1 MRYASAIIIKCLIL
15 SLLFAAWVIPVSAQE
30 DNDSLPAS
38 DTDTVFNEILLSG
51 NRVIAIDISG
61 YEWYYDFEKN
71 TFVMGSPEDSEIDE
85 VEEPF
90 PDIETEYIPIEERC
104 TVEKKI
110 KSFEKKS
117 ITIGTDEYVDGDINA
132 WGRVTVKGWV
142 KGDIKSYQ
150 KRVLVTSTGQVD
162 GNIEAP
168 SIVIKDGGVVLGE
181 IIEEQTD
188 ISIDEITSSFSTDG
202 IIVVI
207 SLSALFL
214 FASFILIALMP
225 RQIKTFQDCCKKFK
239 YRSYFLGLLFL
250 LLMPVVV
257 TVVTITIVGIVLV
270 PFIPFIYMFAIVM
283 GVISFGDRIGYH
295 LYQRFTGREK
305 HMILQS
311 ATGIVL
317 LMALWLAVAVLLGAS
332 DDVSQGFGIFFL
344 VVAIIISTVPLCT
357 GIGSAILTRFGF
369 RTYLS
374 WRERQQQRPEPETS
388 IPAPP
393 PIPQGN
399 AFNGSD
405 NPFKTPGEN
414 KPPPPEEPP
423 KSPPPPP
430 PSPY

>member
-1 MRYASAIIIKCLIL
+1 MRYASSIIIRCLAF
-15 SLLFAAWVIPVSAQE
+15 SLLCISCAIPVSAQE
-30 DNDSLPAS
+30 NNDSLLAS
-38 DTDTVFNEILLSG
+38 ETDTVFNEILLSG
-51 NRVIAIDISG
+51 HGVTAIDTSG

-71 TFVMGSPEDSEIDE
+71 TFVMGSPEDSEIEDA
-85 VEEPF
+85 EEPF
-90 PDIETEYIPIEERC
+90 PDFEMEDIPVEERC
-104 TVEKKI
+104 TIEKKI

-117 ITIGTDEYVDGDINA
+117 ITIDTDEYVDGDINV

-150 KRVLVTSTGQVD
+150 KRVLVASTGQVD
-162 GNIEAP
+162 GSIEAP
-168 SIVIKDGGVVLGE
+168 SIVVKDGGVVLGE
-181 IIEEQTD
+181 IIEKQTD
-188 ISIDEITSSFSTDG
+188 INIDEITSSFSTDG

-225 RQIKTFQDCCKKFK
+225 RQLKTFQDCCMKFS

-250 LLMPVVV
+250 LLMPVVL
-257 TVVTITIVGIVLV
+257 TVVTITIVGIILV
-270 PFIPFIYMFAIVM
+270 PFIPFIYIFAIIM
-283 GVISFGDRIGYH
+283 GVISFGDRIGCH
-295 LYQRFTGREK
+295 LFQRFTGSEK
-305 HMILQS
+305 HMIIQS
-311 ATGIVL
+311 ATGIVM
-317 LMALWLAVAVLLGAS
+317 LMALWLVVAVLLGAGN
-332 DDVSQGFGIFFL
+332 DVSQGFGIFFL
-344 VVAIIISTVPLCT
+344 VVAIIISTVPLCS
-357 GIGSAILTRFGF
+357 GIGSAFLTRFGF

-374 WRERQQQRPEPETS
+374 WQERQQQRHEQKTS

-405 NPFKTPGEN
+405 NPFKSPGGN
-414 KPPPPEEPP
+414 NPPPPEEPP